1 MKSWICGCQRRS
13 TTERVTGRS
22 SVCWCNVVKW
32 PSLGRYI
39 HTHTH
44 TTPAYLHSTQIGG
57 RILTLHHGRPTHLVS
72 YRLLSF
78 VPALLKPPNSD
89 HQCPGKNSR
98 LEQGWSKGLNVPSST
113 TGGDLATPVLQNMF
127 LTVRVDTLSIRDSA
141 KRYYVQTLQCHLS
154 SYNIFNQHV

>member
-1 MKSWICGCQRRS
+1 MQCSEMAKPRQI
-13 TTERVTGRS
+13 
-22 SVCWCNVVKW
+22 
-32 PSLGRYI
+32 Y
-39 HTHTH
+39 THTH